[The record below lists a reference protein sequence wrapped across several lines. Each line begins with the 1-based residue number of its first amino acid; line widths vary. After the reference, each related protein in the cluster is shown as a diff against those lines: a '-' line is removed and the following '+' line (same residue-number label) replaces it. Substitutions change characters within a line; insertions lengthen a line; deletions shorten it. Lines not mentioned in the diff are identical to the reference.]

1 MALLLT
7 PPGGRARPGLRRA
20 GIAGRA
26 GGYCSR
32 MTVEMPPA
40 EGTPA
45 SDGLSVT
52 FVGTATVLMRYGPL
66 TILTDPN
73 FLHRGERAYVGMG
86 VWTKRLTEPALGLEQ
101 LPPLDFVLL
110 SHHHADHF
118 DRRAAEVLD
127 KDLPIVTNGHAASKL
142 YKQGF
147 LRPVALA
154 TWEERRFQRDGASV
168 VVTSVPAKHAP
179 APLDRVVPPVM
190 GSVLDFAGA
199 GGPVRCYV
207 TGDTLLH
214 ESLEAIPVRFPD
226 IDLCILHLGGTRV
239 AGIQLTL
246 DGRGGASL
254 LRLVAPRTAIP
265 VHFDDYTLFRSP
277 LSELREAVGS
287 RTAGTEVVYLGRG
300 ETYHLPPG
308 QRSRRAG

>member
-1 MALLLT
+1 
-7 PPGGRARPGLRRA
+7 
-20 GIAGRA
+20 
-26 GGYCSR
+26 

-45 SDGLSVT
+45 SDGSREGLSVT
-52 FVGTATVLMRYGPL
+52 FVGTATVLMRYGAL

-86 VWTKRLTEPALGLEQ
+86 LWTKRLTEPALGVEQ

-118 DRRAAEVLD
+118 DRRAAEGLD
-127 KDLPIVTNGHAASKL
+127 KDLPIVTNAHAAAKL

-147 LRPVALA
+147 RRPVALA

-168 VVTSVPAKHAP
+168 VVTSVPGKHAP

-190 GSVLDFAGA
+190 GSVLDFSGA

-214 ESLEAIPVRFPD
+214 EALEAIPVRFPD
-226 IDLCILHLGGTRV
+226 IDLCLVHLGGTRI
-239 AGIQLTL
+239 AGVLLTL
-246 DGRGGASL
+246 DGPGGASL
-254 LRLVAPRTAIP
+254 LRLAAPRAAIP
-265 VHFDDYTLFRSP
+265 IHFDDYTLFRSP
-277 LSELREAVGS
+277 LSEFREAVGS
-287 RTAGTEVVYLGRG
+287 GTGRTEVVYLGRG
-300 ETYHLPPG
+300 ETWHLPPR